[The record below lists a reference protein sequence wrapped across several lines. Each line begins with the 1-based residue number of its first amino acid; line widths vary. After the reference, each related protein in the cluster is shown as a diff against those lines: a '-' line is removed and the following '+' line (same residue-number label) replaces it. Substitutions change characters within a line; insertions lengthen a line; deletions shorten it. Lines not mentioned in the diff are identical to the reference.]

1 MTECALCLTTGGH
14 LLWENDQLR
23 IIDALDPLYPGFT
36 RVIWKAHV
44 AEMTD
49 LTPADQLN
57 LMQVVLKVESVQR
70 AILLPD
76 KINLAAFGNMVPH
89 LHWHIIPRWRD
100 DAHFPQPVW
109 ANLPESNEITNALHE
124 KRRSAIIQLIPDYHA
139 ELMRQMQSMKALTGN
154 KT

>member
-23 IIDALDPLYPGFT
+23 IIDARDPLYPGFT

-49 LTPADQLN
+49 LNPADQLN

-70 AILLPD
+70 AMLEPD

-109 ANLPESNEITNALHE
+109 ANLPEANEITNALHE
-124 KRRSAIIQLIPDYHA
+124 KRRSAISRLIPVYHA
-139 ELMRQMQSMKALTGN
+139 ELMREMQSIKVLTGN